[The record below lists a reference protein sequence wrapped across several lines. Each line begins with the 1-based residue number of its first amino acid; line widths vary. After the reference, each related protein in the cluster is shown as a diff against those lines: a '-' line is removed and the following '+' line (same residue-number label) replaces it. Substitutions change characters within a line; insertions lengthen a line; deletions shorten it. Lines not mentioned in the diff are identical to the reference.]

1 MATPQHLQIVVGIT
15 TMGRRETLSDTLRQ
29 LARQS
34 RAPELLIVCPAR
46 PEDCDEH
53 ALRALPFPTEV
64 VRAPVG
70 LTQQRNAIL
79 AACGQADLLVFF
91 DDDFYPHPDF
101 LREAEAL
108 FLRWPDVVGATGHL
122 LADGILSRGI
132 PHDEALAL
140 LSRPRGQADKR
151 TEYPVYNL
159 YGCNMVM
166 RLQPIRAANLTFDP
180 RLPMYGWLEDVDFTR
195 RLATYGALV
204 KYDRMCGVHLAE
216 KRGRTSGVRFGYS
229 QVANPLYLMRKGSMA
244 PQRALAMTARNLARN
259 VQRFAFPEAWVDRR
273 GRARGNLLA
282 IFDLL
287 RGNLNPERI
296 NELH

>member
-1 MATPQHLQIVVGIT
+1 MATSQPLRIVVGIT
-15 TMGRRETLSDTLRQ
+15 TMGRRETLSNTLRQ
-29 LARQS
+29 LALQS
-34 RAPELLIVCPAR
+34 RLPERLIVCPAR
-46 PEDCDEH
+46 AEDCDEQV
-53 ALRALPFPTEV
+53 LRALPFPAEV

-70 LTQQRNAIL
+70 LTNQRNAIL
-79 AACGQADLLVFF
+79 AACGDADLIAFF
-91 DDDFYPHPDF
+91 DDDFYAQRDF

-108 FLRWPDVVGATGHL
+108 FLRRPDVVGATGRV

-132 PHDEALAL
+132 SHHEALAL
-140 LSRPRGQADKR
+140 LARPCDAA
-151 TEYPVYNL
+151 EAAEHPVYNL

-166 RLQPIRAANLTFDP
+166 RLAPIRAENLTFDP

-195 RLATYGALV
+195 RLAAYGALV
-204 KYDRMCGVHLAE
+204 KYERMRGVHLAE

-244 PQRALAMTARNLARN
+244 PRRALAMTARNMARN

-273 GRARGNLLA
+273 GRTRGNLLA
-282 IFDLL
+282 LLDLV

-296 NELH
+296 TELH